1 MALPLTRA
9 NSINAAE
16 FGIGWKANLMRGNFD
31 MKTTIKNQ
39 LNGVTEEFKALY
51 RNVIESAKGTASLP
65 AMVIQRANPQL
76 YDILTNGLFQEKLSL
91 RI

>member
-1 MALPLTRA
+1 
-9 NSINAAE
+9 
-16 FGIGWKANLMRGNFD
+16 MRGNFD